1 MCPLRSVR
9 HPAPCHC
16 QIRGS
21 PLTVAIS
28 RMGGLTRP
36 SGARNDS
43 DVFARRLSL
52 SLVFSI
58 FYSLF
63 TVQNL
68 FAAPSEHRI
77 IWGDTL
83 AKITARRYGDAR
95 FYPALAAANK
105 ISNPHLIIAGD
116 VLTLPDISE
125 LEAFAAAA
133 PSDVT
138 PPIPIVQVVP
148 SRPDVVVVSSDTPP
162 AFIWRKV
169 DNSAFAVGEHLTFEI
184 KWQFITAGI
193 AVMNVNRIVPAP
205 SAPERLSYK
214 IVTEARSTPFI
225 DGFFKVRDTNISYID
240 VESICSHSMESDIF
254 EGNFRK
260 KEQLMFDQINNTF
273 ALSDGRTGPTEQ
285 WVQDV
290 LSALYYVRLLPLEP
304 GAQFSFPAHSGDT
317 TYPLSV
323 RVLGRERVR
332 VPAGEFDCF
341 KLEPALRGDGVF
353 KANGR
358 LWVWVTADARRMP
371 VLMKSRV
378 FIGSVDA
385 VLKEYKF
392 GG

>member
-1 MCPLRSVR
+1 MERIRLRHFIVSR
-9 HPAPCHC
+9 
-16 QIRGS
+16 
-21 PLTVAIS
+21 LTFRRVS
-28 RMGGLTRP
+28 HRLFPTR
-36 SGARNDS
+36 
-43 DVFARRLSL
+43 RRLFFTSRFLFLVSFPAFLTTGL
-52 SLVFSI
+52 S
-58 FYSLF
+58 
-63 TVQNL
+63 
-68 FAAPSEHRI
+68 AAASSAHKI

-83 AKITARRYGDAR
+83 AAISVRHYGSAR
-95 FYPALAAANK
+95 FYPAIAAANK
-105 ISNPHLIIAGD
+105 ISNPHLIIAGEM
-116 VLTLPDISE
+116 LILPDISE
-125 LEAFAAAA
+125 SEAVIAAAS
-133 PSDVT
+133 PPDVI

-148 SRPDVVVVSSDTPP
+148 CTPDAVVVSSETPS

-169 DNSAFAVGEHLTFEI
+169 DNSAFAVGEHLIFEI

-193 AVMNVNRIVPAP
+193 AVMNVDRIVPAP

-240 VESICSHSMESDIF
+240 VESICSHSIESDIS

-260 KEQLMFDQINNTF
+260 KEQIIFDQVNNTF
-273 ALSDGRTGPTEQ
+273 ALSDGRTGPTGP

-290 LSALYYVRLLPLEP
+290 LSALYYVRMLPLEP

-323 RVLGRERVR
+323 RVLGREKVR

-353 KANGR
+353 KAKGR

-371 VLMKSRV
+371 VLMKSQV

-385 VLKEYKF
+385 VLREYR
-392 GG
+392 